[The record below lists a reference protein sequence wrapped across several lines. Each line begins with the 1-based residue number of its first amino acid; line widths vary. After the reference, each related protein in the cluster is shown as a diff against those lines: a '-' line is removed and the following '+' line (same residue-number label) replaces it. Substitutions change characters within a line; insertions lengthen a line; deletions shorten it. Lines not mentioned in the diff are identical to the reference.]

1 MNEEKVIIE
10 YQDKLQ
16 EKEVKKFKDG
26 TTNYYVLC
34 YIDKLEQE
42 NQQLK
47 EKLQKKED
55 IINKAKELIYKH
67 IKDIEKLGLRIYP
80 KEYYDLLK
88 ILDNKG
94 E

>member
-47 EKLQKKED
+47 KQISDLECLVES
-55 IINKAKELIYKH
+55 I
-67 IKDIEKLGLRIYP
+67 KLGVTLNQ
-80 KEYYDLLK
+80 EQEELLDK
-88 ILDNKG
+88 ILFRSDK
-94 E
+94 